1 MDMEIYKA
9 MCYSLAKA
17 YTTGVRIYQD
27 ETPLYYYSSYYIEP
41 DPFGPFLHQ
50 ITDSDQEAGIIT
62 TSLYQFYAFLTL
74 KPGLRLII
82 GPTRALN
89 EDGKAMDELLATLGV
104 GKDEKNH
111 YVRWLCSAPVIH
123 IERLAWLIV
132 SLMTSIQK
140 RPFPVEKVWKEKPSV
155 SMEESV
161 RMAYTERTMNNLEDM
176 GISQALKQCISW
188 DQMVAACIE
197 EGQTERLREMFSA
210 PPKVHTGN
218 LISDGLHQIKNR
230 GISMASQGATAATQG
245 GVDPYHAFLMAD
257 LYTQKLELMQDF
269 SAVEHL
275 IQEMM
280 IDFAEQVEK
289 LKVPNGNRSPFCRM
303 CIQYVSQNVFAAI
316 RLENMAR
323 ELGYSRSY
331 LCSHFKKEMGISLS
345 HYIQQKK
352 IEEAKKLLQF
362 SDRSLSEIAS
372 LLNFSSQSHFQTIF
386 RKSTGV
392 TPLSYRKQTK

>member
-161 RMAYTERTMNNLEDM
+161 RIAYTERTMNNLED
-176 GISQALKQCISW
+176 
-188 DQMVAACIE
+188 
-197 EGQTERLREMFSA
+197 
-210 PPKVHTGN
+210 
-218 LISDGLHQIKNR
+218 
-230 GISMASQGATAATQG
+230 
-245 GVDPYHAFLMAD
+245 
-257 LYTQKLELMQDF
+257 
-269 SAVEHL
+269 
-275 IQEMM
+275 
-280 IDFAEQVEK
+280 
-289 LKVPNGNRSPFCRM
+289 
-303 CIQYVSQNVFAAI
+303 
-316 RLENMAR
+316 
-323 ELGYSRSY
+323 
-331 LCSHFKKEMGISLS
+331 MGISLS

-392 TPLSYRKQTK
+392 TPLSYRKQTKMIS